1 MHPLERLLNLVILL
15 LDTPRPLTFA
25 QIREKLP
32 AYAQDDVA
40 AAKRMF
46 ERDKDVLRD
55 LGVPVEL
62 SHTDVWEVEE
72 GYTIPKD
79 RYYLPAISF
88 TPEELSALYVA
99 AQAVG
104 SDDEA
109 ERAVLKLRV
118 GAEEGVVPAG
128 PGHPL
133 AASPDVPRGRLGAVL
148 EATLRRRSVRF
159 DYRPAAGDPGGRHVD
174 PYALVSRAGHWYLV
188 GLDRDRDAFR
198 SFRLSRMLSDP
209 ADAGPGSEP
218 PEGFD
223 ARAQLRLAPW
233 GPEGPEGQGEPEE
246 RARMAFSPRVAW
258 WAVRALPGAP
268 EVRTRKD
275 GWSEVEVPA
284 PETGQ
289 FLSFLLSFGPD
300 ARVLAPRRL
309 RDEVVRRLES
319 VLAGG

>member
-32 AYAQDDVA
+32 AYAQDDDA

-79 RYYLPAISF
+79 RYYVPAITF

-109 ERAVLKLRV
+109 EQAVLKLRV
-118 GAEEGVVPAG
+118 GAEEGVVPAASA
-128 PGHPL
+128 HPL
-133 AASPDVPRGRLGAVL
+133 AAAPDVPRGRLGAASPV
-148 EATLRRRSVRF
+148 ASRFCRR
-159 DYRPAAGDPGGRHVD
+159 
-174 PYALVSRAGHWYLV
+174 
-188 GLDRDRDAFR
+188 
-198 SFRLSRMLSDP
+198 
-209 ADAGPGSEP
+209 
-218 PEGFD
+218 
-223 ARAQLRLAPW
+223 
-233 GPEGPEGQGEPEE
+233 
-246 RARMAFSPRVAW
+246 
-258 WAVRALPGAP
+258 
-268 EVRTRKD
+268 
-275 GWSEVEVPA
+275 
-284 PETGQ
+284 
-289 FLSFLLSFGPD
+289 
-300 ARVLAPRRL
+300 
-309 RDEVVRRLES
+309 
-319 VLAGG
+319 

>member
-32 AYAQDDVA
+32 AYGQADDA

-55 LGVPVEL
+55 LGVPFEL

-79 RYYLPAISF
+79 RYYLPSIAF
-88 TPEELSALYVA
+88 TPQELSALYVA
-99 AQAVG
+99 ALAVG

-109 ERAVLKLRV
+109 EQAVLKLRV
-118 GAEEGVVPAG
+118 GAEEGMVPAV
-128 PGHPL
+128 PARAL
-133 AASPDVPRGRLGAVL
+133 AASPDVSRTRLGHIL
-148 EATLRRRSVRF
+148 DATLRRRSVRF
-159 DYRPAAGDPGGRHVD
+159 DYRPVSGEPGERHVD
-174 PYALVSRAGHWYLV
+174 PYALVSRAGQWYLV
-188 GLDRDRDAFR
+188 GLDRDRDALR
-198 SFRLSRMLSDP
+198 SFRLSRMPSDP
-209 ADAGPGSEP
+209 ADAGTGSDP

-223 ARAQLRLAPW
+223 AREQLRLGPW
-233 GPEGPEGQGEPEE
+233 GPGEPQE
-246 RARMAFSPRVAW
+246 RARVAFSPQVAW
-258 WAVRALPGAP
+258 WAVRSLPGSPA
-268 EVRTRKD
+268 VRTRKD

-284 PETGQ
+284 SETDQ

-300 ARVLAPRRL
+300 ARVLAPKRL
-309 RDEVVRRLES
+309 RDEVVRRLEA
-319 VLAGG
+319 VGAGG

>member
-32 AYAQDDVA
+32 AYAQGDDA
-40 AAKRMF
+40 TAKRMF

-79 RYYLPAISF
+79 RYYLPAIAF

-109 ERAVLKLRV
+109 EQAVLKLRV
-118 GAEEGVVPAG
+118 GAGEGVVPVTPA
-128 PGHPL
+128 HPL
-133 AASPDVPRGRLGAVL
+133 AASPEVPRGRIGRIL
-148 EATLRRRSVRF
+148 EATLRRRGVRF
-159 DYRPAAGDPGGRHVD
+159 DYRPAAGEPGRRHVD
-174 PYALVSRAGHWYLV
+174 PYALVSRAGQWYLV
-188 GLDRDRDAFR
+188 GLDRDRGAVR
-198 SFRLSRMLSDP
+198 SFRLSRMLSEP
-209 ADAGPGSEP
+209 ADAGAGSDP
-218 PEGFD
+218 PDGFD
-223 ARAQLRLAPW
+223 ARAQLQLSPW
-233 GPEGPEGQGEPEE
+233 GPGEPAE
-246 RARMAFSPRVAW
+246 RARVAFSPRVAW
-258 WAVRALPGAP
+258 WAVRALPGQPA
-268 EVRTRKD
+268 VRVRKD

-284 PETGQ
+284 AETDQ

-300 ARVLAPRRL
+300 AKVVAPRRL
-309 RDEVVRRLES
+309 RDEVVRRLEA
-319 VLAGG
+319 VRAGG